1 MCCHSAKRSC
11 KSRALP
17 ENGPKM
23 RKQAASESTT
33 KCDEIEARLE
43 DCCKAY
49 RDCYQTN
56 QSGSAVSHVT
66 HKETVPC
73 YLLAKD
79 STKRTERT
87 GAVVDPIG
95 IEDCCSCLLILLRIE
110 GFVREFLDPTRD

>member
-11 KSRALP
+11 NSRALP

-43 DCCKAY
+43 DCFKTY

-56 QSGSAVSHVT
+56 QSRSAVSHIT

-79 STKRTERT
+79 SMKRTEQMGT
-87 GAVVDPIG
+87 VVDPIR
-95 IEDCCSCLLILLRIE
+95 IEDCCSCLLILLGIE
-110 GFVREFLDPTRD
+110 GFV